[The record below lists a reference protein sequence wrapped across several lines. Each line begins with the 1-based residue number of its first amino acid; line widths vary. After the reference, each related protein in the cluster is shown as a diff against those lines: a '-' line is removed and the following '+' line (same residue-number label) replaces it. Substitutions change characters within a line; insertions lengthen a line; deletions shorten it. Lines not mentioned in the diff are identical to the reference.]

1 MGSASLPESPAAAR
15 NRGPILE
22 VLRAW
27 LPERAR
33 VLEVGCGTGQHAAFF
48 ARELS
53 GVDWQPSDRDDAL
66 FDAVSR
72 WAREEGVAA
81 ARSPLRLDVTD
92 AAAWPVGPFDA
103 VFSANLIHIAPWE
116 ACQGLLR
123 GAGRILREGGL
134 LLLYGPFRVEGRHT
148 APSNEVF
155 DADLRARDPRFGVRD
170 LEAVAAEAAPHGLV
184 LEMQIPLPANN
195 RVVVLRRRA

>member
-1 MGSASLPESPAAAR
+1 VSSGRLPESPAAAR

-48 ARELS
+48 AREMA

-66 FDAVSR
+66 FDAVR
-72 WAREEGVAA
+72 GWAREEGVE
-81 ARSPLRLDVTD
+81 ARRAPVRLDVTD
-92 AAAWPVGPFDA
+92 DAAWPAGPFDA

-123 GAGRILREGGL
+123 GAGRVLREGGL
-134 LLLYGPFRVEGRHT
+134 LLLYGPFRVEGHT
-148 APSNEVF
+148 APSNEAF
-155 DADLRARDPRFGVRD
+155 DADLRARDPRYGVRD
-170 LEAVAAEAAPHGLV
+170 LEAVAAEAASHGLV
-184 LEMQIPLPANN
+184 VETQIPLPANN